1 VLSITTLC
9 PDSRDAGNGTLGW
22 ALTWST
28 FAHLTIVAALLAGG
42 VEIGSAKPFDEMRPR
57 SPERVACPQM
67 VFLAPPAVLADSKGR
82 GGGGGGDRTP
92 GPIRRAQSVGHD
104 PYTLRVAKPAGTS
117 GRLVD
122 APAMPAPVLDATPLA
137 SGIVEQV
144 GLPSGGSATLGTSQ
158 GPGAGGGVGDGVGTG
173 IGSGR
178 GPGYGAGSGG
188 GSGGG
193 VYRPGGNVTAPSLL
207 VEIRPS
213 YTADA
218 LHRRVQGSV
227 ELELVVMADGTP
239 SNIRVVRPLDPA
251 LDQEAIKAVLRW
263 TFAPGRRA
271 GTAVNVLVTAILDFT
286 IR

>member
-1 VLSITTLC
+1 MNRV
-9 PDSRDAGNGTLGW
+9 LGW
-22 ALTWST
+22 AMAWST
-28 FAHLTIVAALLAGG
+28 LGHLTVVAAVLAGG
-42 VEIGSAKPFDEMRPR
+42 VQIGSTESGGEIR
-57 SPERVACPQM
+57 SLERVPCTQM
-67 VFLAPPAVLADSKGR
+67 VFLAPPALLADGN
-82 GGGGGGDRTP
+82 GGGGGGGGNRLP

-144 GLPSGGSATLGTSQ
+144 GLPTGGSTLGISL
-158 GPGAGGGVGDGVGTG
+158 GPGTGGGVGDGIGTG

-207 VEIRPS
+207 VEIHPS

-218 LHRRVQGSV
+218 LLRRVQGSV

-263 TFAPGRRA
+263 KFTPGQRA

>member
-1 VLSITTLC
+1 
-9 PDSRDAGNGTLGW
+9 
-22 ALTWST
+22 
-28 FAHLTIVAALLAGG
+28 
-42 VEIGSAKPFDEMRPR
+42 
-57 SPERVACPQM
+57 M
-67 VFLAPPAVLADSKGR
+67 VFLAPPSVLADGNGR
-82 GGGGGGDRTP
+82 GGGGGGNRTP
-92 GPIRRAQSVGHD
+92 GPIPRAQSVGHD

-122 APAMPAPVLDATPLA
+122 APALPAPVLDATPLA

-144 GLPSGGSATLGTSQ
+144 GLPTGGSTLGISLGT
-158 GPGAGGGVGDGVGTG
+158 GTGGGVGDGVGTG

-188 GSGGG
+188 GIGGG

-227 ELELVVMADGTP
+227 ELELVVMANGTP
-239 SNIRVVRPLDPA
+239 SNIRVLRPLDPA
-251 LDQEAIKAVLRW
+251 LDQEAINAVQRW
-263 TFAPGRRA
+263 KFAPGRHA
-271 GTAVNVLVTAILDFT
+271 GVAVNVLVTAILDFT

>member
-1 VLSITTLC
+1 VLSITTLR
-9 PDSRDAGNGTLGW
+9 PDGRDADDGVLGW
-22 ALTWST
+22 AMAWST
-28 FAHLTIVAALLAGG
+28 FAHLTFAAALLAGG
-42 VEIGSAKPFDEMRPR
+42 VQIGSAESGRESRPL
-57 SPERVACPQM
+57 SPERAPCPQM
-67 VFLAPPAVLADSKGR
+67 VFLAPPAVLADGNGR
-82 GGGGGGDRTP
+82 GGGGGGNRMP

-104 PYTLRVAKPAGTS
+104 PYTLRVAKPAATS
-117 GRLVD
+117 GRFVD
-122 APAMPAPVLDATPLA
+122 APAVPAPVLDATPLA

-144 GLPSGGSATLGTSQ
+144 GLPIGGSTLGISQ
-158 GPGAGGGVGDGVGTG
+158 GPGTGGGVGDGVGTG

-193 VYRPGGNVTAPSLL
+193 VYRPGGNVIAPSLL
-207 VEIRPS
+207 VEIRPG

-218 LHRRVQGSV
+218 LRRRVQGSV

-251 LDQEAIKAVLRW
+251 LDQEAVKAVQRW
-263 TFAPGRRA
+263 KFAPGRRA
-271 GTAVNVLVTAILDFT
+271 GTAVNVLVTVILDFT

>member
-1 VLSITTLC
+1 MLSITTLR
-9 PDSRDAGNGTLGW
+9 PDDRDADEGILGW
-22 ALTWST
+22 AMAWST
-28 FAHLTIVAALLAGG
+28 FAHLTFVAALLAGG
-42 VEIGSAKPFDEMRPR
+42 VQIGLTASSGDMRPR
-57 SPERVACPQM
+57 PIEHVASPQM
-67 VFLAPPAVLADSKGR
+67 VFLAPPAFPADGHGR
-82 GGGGGGDRTP
+82 GGGGGGNRTP

-104 PYTLRVAKPAGTS
+104 PSTLRVAKPAGTS

-122 APAMPAPVLDATPLA
+122 APAMPALVLDATPLA
-137 SGIVEQV
+137 NGIIEQV
-144 GLPSGGSATLGTSQ
+144 GLPIGGSTLGTSQ
-158 GPGAGGGVGDGVGTG
+158 GPGTGGGVGDGVGTG

-178 GPGYGAGSGG
+178 GPGYGPGSGG

-218 LHRRVQGSV
+218 LLRRVQGSV

-239 SNIRVVRPLDPA
+239 SNVRVVRPLDPV
-251 LDQEAIKAVLRW
+251 LDQEAIRAVLRW
-263 TFAPGRRA
+263 KFAPGRRA
-271 GTAVNVLVTAILDFT
+271 GVAVNVLVTAILDFT